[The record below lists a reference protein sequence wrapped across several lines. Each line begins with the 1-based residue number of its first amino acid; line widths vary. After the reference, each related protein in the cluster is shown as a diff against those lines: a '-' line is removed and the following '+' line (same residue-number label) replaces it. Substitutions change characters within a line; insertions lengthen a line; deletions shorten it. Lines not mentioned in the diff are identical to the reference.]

1 MRMSRILLLLVALI
15 AGGLAAFLATRGG
28 NPPAQPSLP
37 TEPEI
42 VEEARTEVL
51 VATAPI
57 GVGERLS
64 ESNMAWR
71 SWPENA
77 VLEDYIQQETLP
89 DALTEMQGT
98 VARFEI
104 FPGDPIRQQKLVR
117 TEQGYLSAV
126 LDKGMR
132 GVSISVPAESAS
144 GGFIVPNDHV
154 DVILTRGD
162 GFAETVVSNVRVLAI
177 NSRLGEIG
185 ASGAPA
191 DPDNPRAEI
200 FGGTA
205 IATLELTPAQAETL
219 INARQMGAL
228 SLTLRSIVDFAQN
241 TDDAGQRNAPIKI
254 IRGGREA
261 NVMAGTTAS
270 SSSGEVAVNPASYT
284 PPDIRGPLTPAPA
297 QDEVLE

>member
-1 MRMSRILLLLVALI
+1 MSRILLLVVALI

-42 VEEARTEVL
+42 VEEARTQVL

-57 GVGERLS
+57 GIGERLS
-64 ESNMAWR
+64 ENNMAWR

-77 VLEDYIQQETLP
+77 VLEDYIREETLP

-104 FPGDPIRQQKLVR
+104 FAGDPIRQQKLVR

-162 GFAETVVSNVRVLAI
+162 GIAETVVSNVRVLAI
-177 NSRLGEIG
+177 NSRLGEVG
-185 ASGAPA
+185 GSGAPA

-241 TDDAGQRNAPIKI
+241 TEDAGQRNAPIKI

-270 SSSGEVAVNPASYT
+270 SNAGEVAVNPASFA
-284 PPDIRGPLTPAPA
+284 PPDIRGPLTPEPA

>member
-1 MRMSRILLLLVALI
+1 MRMSRILLLVVALI

-42 VEEARTEVL
+42 VEEARTQVL

-57 GVGERLS
+57 GIGERLS
-64 ESNMAWR
+64 ENNMAWR

-77 VLEDYIQQETLP
+77 VLEDYIREETLP

-104 FPGDPIRQQKLVR
+104 FAGDPIRQQKLVR

-162 GFAETVVSNVRVLAI
+162 GIAETVVSNVRVLAI
-177 NSRLGEIG
+177 NSRLGEVG
-185 ASGAPA
+185 GSGAPA

-241 TDDAGQRNAPIKI
+241 TEDAGQRNAPIKI

-270 SSSGEVAVNPASYT
+270 SNAGEVAVNPASFA
-284 PPDIRGPLTPAPA
+284 PPDIRGPLTPEPA